1 LVGDNT
7 AYAARVTRL
16 EGDLTRERAI
26 SARLATLEGPGHA
39 PEPKPEDIP
48 DPDDFDGTRANLRP
62 FLMKLRLKIAGN
74 ATRFPNVQHQLRYA
88 FGFLKGDAYA
98 TIEPHLVNDRLNFAT
113 LEEFTQVLKMAFGDP
128 DETRTAAL
136 ELLLGF
142 LCWDLRRVREAGR
155 ARTRLGFGFRSGD
168 WESTGAHGIRD

>member
-1 LVGDNT
+1 MHQN
-7 AYAARVTRL
+7 
-16 EGDLTRERAI
+16 
-26 SARLATLEGPGHA
+26 P
-39 PEPKPEDIP
+39 IP

-62 FLMKLRLKIAGN
+62 FLTKLRLKIAGN

-136 ELLLGF
+136 ELLLGVS
-142 LCWDLRRVREAGR
+142 L
-155 ARTRLGFGFRSGD
+155 LGFTSRSRG
-168 WESTGAHGIRD
+168 WESTDALGIWVSFGRLGKHGRAWDSGLSAHSWPVAHRCHRGYHFLCCLG